1 MSAFA
6 VKVSNYYESGLWV
19 ISRVQKAS
27 ELLKITQA
35 EFNEIVGD
43 MSVS

>member
-6 VKVSNYYESGLWV
+6 VKVSIYYKSGLWGL
-19 ISRVQKAS
+19 SRVKKAL
-27 ELLKITQA
+27 ELSKITQA

-43 MSVS
+43 IT

>member
-6 VKVSNYYESGLWV
+6 KKVSIYYKSGLWG
-19 ISRVQKAS
+19 ISRVQKAL
-27 ELLKITQA
+27 ELSKITQA

-43 MSVS
+43 IT